1 MPRIS
6 LVAILAASSI
16 VLVGCAAPQVITA
29 TETSISVEIKN
40 TGMTT
45 SEMLKNGTKVAEEH
59 CAKYGKKPNL
69 VSTSGFWG
77 AAHIATYDCR

>member
-1 MPRIS
+1 MTKVFIAIIAS
-6 LVAILAASSI
+6 ALLVS
-16 VLVGCAAPQVITA
+16 CAAPQVITA
-29 TETSISVEIKN
+29 SDTSISVEIKN